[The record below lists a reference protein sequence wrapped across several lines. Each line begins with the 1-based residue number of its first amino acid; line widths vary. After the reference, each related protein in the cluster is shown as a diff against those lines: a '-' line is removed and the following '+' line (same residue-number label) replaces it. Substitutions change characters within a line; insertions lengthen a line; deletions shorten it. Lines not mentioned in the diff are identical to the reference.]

1 VQEGLQRSTAQQE
14 NQIFTTKDSHRRCAD
29 ANLPSFVLL
38 NGVCTGGALTLV
50 AFVFALAAVPA
61 LDAALATVLVL
72 ALAAVL
78 APEPEPTPPVTNCS
92 SNCNRRAMS
101 YDGLLV
107 GVVRP
112 RRFGRGGESGHI
124 HFGIIVLE
132 DVQVRADG

>member
-1 VQEGLQRSTAQQE
+1 MTAQQE
-14 NQIFTTKDSHRRCAD
+14 NQIFTTKDGHRRCAD

-38 NGVCTGGALTLV
+38 NGVCTGRALTLV
-50 AFVFALAAVPA
+50 AFVF
-61 LDAALATVLVL
+61 

-78 APEPEPTPPVTNCS
+78 APEPEPTPPEMNCS

-112 RRFGRGGESGHI
+112 R
-124 HFGIIVLE
+124 
-132 DVQVRADG
+132 